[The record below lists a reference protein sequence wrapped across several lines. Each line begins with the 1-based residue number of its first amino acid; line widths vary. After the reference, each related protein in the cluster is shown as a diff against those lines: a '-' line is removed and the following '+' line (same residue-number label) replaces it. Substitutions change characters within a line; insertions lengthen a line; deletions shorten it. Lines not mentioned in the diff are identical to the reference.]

1 MKTGSGAFLR
11 KPEDAERLAALMVTT
26 AEAAGTRAVAL
37 MTDMSQPLGRC
48 AGNWIELAE
57 SVELL
62 RGVRPA
68 GSEALREPS
77 LILAGWMIFLGGQAA
92 TPEMGYARAEAALDD
107 GSALSVFLAMAAAQG
122 GDISVFD
129 NPAAFHKPGAILV
142 LKSWDSGFISEMD
155 TTKIGWAVQRTGAGR
170 ENSGVPGD
178 TGFPASDFCSQGW
191 GDRSSSLGWQ
201 AGEPVDPHAGIEF
214 HLRCGARVEKGQ
226 PIATLYA
233 TDESMLAEPVEL

>member
-1 MKTGSGAFLR
+1 VKTGSGAFLR

-155 TTKIGWAVQRTGAGR
+155 TTKIGWAVQRGAKTPGSPATRGSQRAIFARRGGATGLRRWGGR
-170 ENSGVPGD
+170 QASRSIPTPALNSISAAAR
-178 TGFPASDFCSQGW
+178 ASRRASPSPRFMPPMNPCWLSRW
-191 GDRSSSLGWQ
+191 SSDR
-201 AGEPVDPHAGIEF
+201 
-214 HLRCGARVEKGQ
+214 K
-226 PIATLYA
+226 
-233 TDESMLAEPVEL
+233 